1 MISAGCSVLATVGE
15 EMERLRFCVY
25 DQTSECFLSL
35 GVTTADTLP
44 SRLKLLIGRHT
55 LRYDEGLWIVPSTG
69 FHTFSTGMTA
79 PIDLVYL
86 DEQHRVV
93 HIVESFPKF
102 RLAPMKAN
110 AASLLALP
118 AHTIYSSQTLPG
130 NQLVICV
137 AEEMEFRLRSAPSVQ
152 RSAEMSGFGPTKG
165 DAIPKERRRMRR
177 QMWPRLVA
185 YDWNGA
191 NLIVHGIRDA
201 SASGLYL
208 ITEKRWPLGT
218 LVTMTLQRADVWV
231 ENSELSITVQMKVIR
246 WGVDGVGLAF
256 VLPET
261 LESTPWIQTEPNHE
275 ELDPASAQ
283 DEEKGV
289 LR

>member
-1 MISAGCSVLATVGE
+1 MISAGCSVLANVGE

-25 DQTSECFLSL
+25 DQTSEGFLSL

-102 RLAPMKAN
+102 RLAPLKAN

-118 AHTIYSSQTLPG
+118 AHTIYSSQTMPG

-137 AEEMEFRLRSAPSVQ
+137 AEEMEFRLRSTPSFEKP
-152 RSAEMSGFGPTKG
+152 AEMSGFVPAK
-165 DAIPKERRRMRR
+165 DVAIPQERRSKWR

-191 NLIVHGIRDA
+191 NLVVHGIRDA

-208 ITEKRWPLGT
+208 LTEKRWPLGT

-231 ENSELSITVQMKVIR
+231 ENSELSITVQLKVIR

-256 VLPET
+256 VSPET
-261 LESTPWIQTEPNHE
+261 LESTSWIEAEPAGK
-275 ELDPASAQ
+275 ELDPVATAN
-283 DEEKGV
+283 EEKGAD
-289 LR
+289 R

>member
-1 MISAGCSVLATVGE
+1 MIASGRKALAPAGE

-35 GVTTADTLP
+35 GVTAADTLP
-44 SRLKLLIGRHT
+44 ARLKLLLGRRT
-55 LRYDEGLWIVPSTG
+55 LRSDGGLWIVPSTG
-69 FHTFSTGMTA
+69 FHTFTTGMA
-79 PIDLVYL
+79 GPIDLVYL
-86 DEQHRVV
+86 DEGHRVV
-93 HIVESFPKF
+93 HVVESFPRF
-102 RLAPMKAN
+102 RIAPLKRN
-110 AASLLALP
+110 ASSLLALP
-118 AHTIYSSQTLPG
+118 AHTVYSSQTQLG

-137 AEEMEFRLRSAPSVQ
+137 AEEMEFRLRSASSLDRPV
-152 RSAEMSGFGPTKG
+152 EMSGFDPGTG
-165 DAIPKERRRMRR
+165 SAIPRERRRMWR

-191 NLIVHGIRDA
+191 NLVVHGIRDA
-201 SASGLYL
+201 SATGLYL
-208 ITEKRWPLGT
+208 LTEKRWPLGS

-231 ENSELSITVQMKVIR
+231 ENSELSITVQLKVVR

-261 LESTPWIQTEPNHE
+261 LESTPWIDAAPAGE
-275 ELDPASAQ
+275 ELNRISTQ
-283 DEEKGV
+283 DQANRV

>member
-1 MISAGCSVLATVGE
+1 
-15 EMERLRFCVY
+15 MERLRFCVY

-44 SRLKLLIGRHT
+44 SRLKLLIGRRA

-69 FHTFSTGMTA
+69 FHTFTTGMA
-79 PIDLVYL
+79 GPIDLVYL

-102 RLAPMKAN
+102 RIAPLKAN

-118 AHTIYSSQTLPG
+118 AHTIYSSQTQRG

-137 AEEMEFRLRSAPSVQ
+137 AEEMEFRLRGAPSVD
-152 RSAEMSGFGPTKG
+152 RAAEMSGFESGKG
-165 DAIPKERRRMRR
+165 SAIPQERRKMWR

-191 NLIVHGIRDA
+191 NLVVHGIRDA
-201 SASGLYL
+201 SATGLYL
-208 ITEKRWPLGT
+208 LTEKRWPLGS

-231 ENSELSITVQMKVIR
+231 ENAELSITVQLKVIR

-261 LESTPWIQTEPNHE
+261 LESTPWIEAEPTGE
-275 ELDPASAQ
+275 ELETISTQGD
-283 DEEKGV
+283 EKGV